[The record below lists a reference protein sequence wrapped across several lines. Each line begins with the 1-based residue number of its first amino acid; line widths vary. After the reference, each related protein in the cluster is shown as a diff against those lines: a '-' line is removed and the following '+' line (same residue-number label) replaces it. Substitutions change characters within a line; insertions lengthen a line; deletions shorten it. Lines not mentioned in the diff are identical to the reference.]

1 MGLFWNANY
10 LHFHFL
16 VSLALPVFLRLLNS
30 LAHVFAKFP
39 TNEEALDVA
48 LRTLPL
54 CASSLPTQAL
64 PIMTELQMNA
74 LEAFS
79 QFEFE
84 TNPSVLSQ
92 AVKFIVILWSTY
104 PMSLPAS
111 SNMKQLAHLIVTSLR
126 PEVGSKTRIREAI
139 SCGSDFVSFLMRLLS
154 DSQVEALDKEGV
166 YLQLRSLVMFYD
178 EMTLE
183 ELRQIVIGVGI
194 FAELRQC
201 VTVFLEEN
209 SYVWFIQ
216 ALLKHPS
223 DESLQGLIWQLF
235 TVLCKCSKKICESLF
250 DVGLLE
256 SVLSLLQNEGT
267 YVLPVVRFLVR
278 CTRLYPNIFVKACHS
293 NKDLVRCL
301 VGMLKEDGPR
311 EKAADELL
319 LSLAEILAS
328 LCNCSLSQVATV
340 IDLNILSRLQNC
352 ARARPDILLVLAC
365 VAIEGIS
372 ICFHSSNQIASMVEA
387 EPLKSLLVQYSNQN
401 YHMFF
406 REMMS
411 DQRVSCNSSL
421 IKLLYIT
428 FQKILKPFT
437 PEALKEKVHI
447 KDFIEFFTICFIRDT
462 ITFQSLISRIAFT
475 THFFIYEMK
484 NKEPISIL
492 NDLNFHITVANL
504 LQGCTT
510 PETICT
516 TMGLMACLV
525 GKYYEHLKEVKPFL
539 NANVPR
545 LLLEKAKLMGT
556 HVQFSDDFGRIML
569 NLTADKGL
577 SKELFEDS
585 YMEKLLEVFENKRM
599 SGVRRSVIHAIGN
612 IALGGQNI
620 KQLLLNKQFYNP
632 LFSILRMEMKTA
644 DPFLISACCRVLHIL
659 ASGDWVKRK
668 FVESGCIELL
678 LQLMQTRQENSEV
691 QWRPLGLLS
700 SLGFMAVINRRFI
713 LTNEILEVVAS
724 ILRKSSNGKVISYTT
739 LVFLGSDELDSG
751 ARKLREIG
759 VVENLQAAIDNP
771 MYRKQAP
778 DLERWGVHVLEKQNL
793 YTLSVPKNAQFSLP
807 PTCPTYH
814 PSDWPPYIVVES
826 SVDKISPSSPSSPSS
841 LSSSHSVLLPLD
853 EAYFKPNTPVAPE
866 LCASALQQ
874 LVNLG
879 LNPDKPLFRV
889 GRLYGST
896 HGLCSNCDKE
906 NPSEE
911 LVIRPLSMTVEQYQ
925 QLVDCGWYRR
935 GGVKMFRLR
944 NNHNME
950 CCDWETRVLVN
961 KFDHRKHKSYKKV
974 LKRMPVDRLTVE
986 TCPAHF
992 SKEAF
997 DLYNDYHVKKHD
1009 KPLKSEYSYCEH
1021 AVNTPTTHQT
1031 INGIEYG
1038 TFHQLYRLDGKL
1050 VAVGIIDVI
1059 PKGMVSIYM
1068 WYDVSK
1074 EISKY
1079 SFGVYSALKEI
1090 EMVRAMSERNPRI
1103 QYYYLQGWNCNN
1115 KKLNYKANYEPEEFY
1130 CPCIIPDWVSS
1141 LDGVALAKKK
1151 VIGGDST
1158 TIKTEEQPDGVT
1170 EDQSQQEMGGD
1181 RSEEGGGTSQ
1191 KVDPMDPINKV
1202 CHDVPV
1208 KQVPCRAFSLD
1219 KTRFEQ
1225 LAGLDLN
1232 ISKIVICLNYSEYLY
1247 FEDLLLRYEVDKNQ
1261 QEIMKSRFEELYVS
1275 LSPELRSQL
1284 VVDMMVSRTVNVVG
1298 N

>member
-1 MGLFWNANY
+1 M
-10 LHFHFL
+10 
-16 VSLALPVFLRLLNS
+16 VSLSILLRLLDS
-30 LAHVFAKFP
+30 LARVFAKFP
-39 TNEEALDVA
+39 TDEDALDVA
-48 LRTLPL
+48 LHILPL
-54 CASSLPTQAL
+54 CVSSLPTQAL
-64 PIMTELQMNA
+64 SIMTEIQMNA

-79 QFEFE
+79 KFKFERS
-84 TNPSVLSQ
+84 PSLLSQ
-92 AVKFIVILWSTY
+92 AMKFIVILWSTY
-104 PMSLPAS
+104 PKSLPAS
-111 SNMKQLAHLIVTSLR
+111 SNVKQLARLVVFALK
-126 PEVGSKTRIREAI
+126 PEIGFKPRIREAI
-139 SCGSDFVSFLMRLLS
+139 SCASDFVSLLMRSLS
-154 DSQVEALDKEGV
+154 DSQVEILEKEGV
-166 YLQLRSLVMFYD
+166 YQQLRNLIMFYE

-194 FAELRQC
+194 FAELRHC
-201 VTVFLEEN
+201 AMSFLEEN
-209 SYVWFIQ
+209 CYLWLIQ
-216 ALLKHPS
+216 ALLKYNS
-223 DESLQGLIWQLF
+223 DKGLQGFIWELF
-235 TVLCKCSKKICESLF
+235 TVLCKSSRDFAECLF

-267 YVLPVVRFLVR
+267 YILPVIRFLVR
-278 CTRLYPNIFVKACHS
+278 CTRLYPSIFIKACHS
-293 NKDLVRCL
+293 NKNLVRCL
-301 VGMLKEDGPR
+301 VGMLREDGDR
-311 EKAADELL
+311 EKISDELL
-319 LSLAEILAS
+319 LSLCEVLAS
-328 LCNCSLSQVATV
+328 LCNCSLSHIATV
-340 IDLNILSRLQNC
+340 VDMNIVSRLQEC
-352 ARARPDILLVLAC
+352 AKARPELLLVLAC

-372 ICFHSSNQIASMVEA
+372 ICFHSSNIIQVPSKRED
-387 EPLKSLLVQYSNQN
+387 EPLKSLPVEYGNQN
-401 YHMFF
+401 YHIFF
-406 REMMS
+406 KDMIS
-411 DQRVSCNSSL
+411 DPRVSCNPNL
-421 IKLLYIT
+421 IKLLYIM

-437 PEALKEKVHI
+437 PEALKECVHT
-447 KDFIEFFTICFIRDT
+447 KNFIEFFTICFIRDT
-462 ITFQSLISRIAFT
+462 IAFPSLIARIAFT

-484 NKEPISIL
+484 NMEPISIL
-492 NDLNFHITVANL
+492 NELNFHISVANL
-504 LQGCTT
+504 LLGCTT

-516 TMGLMACLV
+516 TMGLLACV
-525 GKYYEHLKEVKPFL
+525 VSKYYEYLKDVKPFL
-539 NANVPR
+539 TANVPHI
-545 LLLEKAKLMGT
+545 LLEKAKLMGT
-556 HVQFSDDFGRIML
+556 HIQFSDDFGRIML

-577 SKELFEDS
+577 SQDLFEDS
-585 YMEKLLEVFENKRM
+585 YMEKLLEVFENKSM

-632 LFSILRMEMKTA
+632 LFSILREEMKTA

-668 FVESGCIELL
+668 FVESGCIGLL
-678 LQLMQTRQENSEV
+678 LQLMQTRQDNSEV

-724 ILRKSSNGKVISYTT
+724 ILRKSNNGKVISYTT

-771 MYRKQAP
+771 IYRKQAP

-793 YTLSVPKNAQFSLP
+793 YTLSIPKKAQFLLP

-814 PSDWPPYIVVES
+814 PSDWPPYIIRES
-826 SVDKISPSSPSSPSS
+826 SVDKISSSLLSPPSSS
-841 LSSSHSVLLPLD
+841 SSSHAVLLPLD

-866 LCASALQQ
+866 LCASACQQ
-874 LVNLG
+874 LVRLG
-879 LNPDKPLFRV
+879 LNPVKPLFRI

-935 GGVKMFRLR
+935 GGIKMFRLR

-961 KFDHRKHKSYKKV
+961 KFDYKKHKSYKKV
-974 LKRMPVDRLTVE
+974 LRRMPVDRLTVE

-1050 VAVGIIDVI
+1050 VAVGIIDII

-1090 EMVRAMSERNPRI
+1090 EMVKTMSERNPRI

-1130 CPCIIPDWVSS
+1130 CPCIVPDWVSS
-1141 LDGVALAKKK
+1141 LDGVARAKKRVK
-1151 VIGGDST
+1151 DSGS
-1158 TIKTEEQPDGVT
+1158 TIIKADEQPDGVM
-1170 EDQSQQEMGGD
+1170 EDQPQRKMGQNRG
-1181 RSEEGGGTSQ
+1181 EEGGGPSQ
-1191 KVDPMDPINKV
+1191 KVDCMSANDKGSN
-1202 CHDVPV
+1202 DVPV
-1208 KQVPCRAFSLD
+1208 KQMPCRAFPLD
-1219 KTRFEQ
+1219 KAHYAKLT
-1225 LAGLDLN
+1225 GLDLN

-1247 FEDLLLRYEVDKNQ
+1247 LEDLLQHYEVDENQ
-1261 QEIMKSRFEELYVS
+1261 QEIIKSRFKELFVS

-1284 VVDMMVSRTVNVVG
+1284 VVDMMVSGTLDVG
-1298 N
+1298 I